1 MSNTCQIC
9 KKTFKYPSLLL
20 RHQRGKFKCK
30 IPDHIK
36 IDVEKRIDNL
46 AEQIEQ
52 QSEQIE
58 ELKENIQHKEHEKS
72 QDLNEDKYRC
82 RYCCKDFSEQRN
94 LTKHLQE
101 KRCRG
106 KNDNVEIYERELGIK
121 KPEEQQ
127 LTCRF
132 CNVKFSKQQSYSR
145 HMNSDMCRGKM
156 KYEHELEKR
165 VLANRKQVA
174 ASIAINGNNNNNT
187 TVNNNNIYL
196 PPMNAFG
203 SENLDYITTKMLIK
217 QIELCKD
224 FTDIT
229 ETVKTFTQLIHAHP
243 AHPENHNVLIKG
255 NNSAFAEIFNGT
267 QFEQSNAL
275 VMEDQ
280 ILQKVGKLLIDK
292 KNEFCEEQ
300 IKKDK
305 EIPDKIEKNLI
316 KMEEAVDDNINS
328 ELFRDTVTDASR
340 NLSTYRNTVKGALM
354 SKKEEIHQTQQLIKE
369 IETGEELK

>member
-1 MSNTCQIC
+1 MKRKCEAKQPQVFEDVKRRIDTLENKVEHLQGNIHNGHSNTIELEKYKCSHC
-9 KKTFKYPSLLL
+9 FETFSRSDSLA
-20 RHQRGKFKCK
+20 RHLSK
-30 IPDHIK
+30 
-36 IDVEKRIDNL
+36 
-46 AEQIEQ
+46 
-52 QSEQIE
+52 
-58 ELKENIQHKEHEKS
+58 
-72 QDLNEDKYRC
+72 
-82 RYCCKDFSEQRN
+82 
-94 LTKHLQE
+94 
-101 KRCRG
+101 KRCKSR
-106 KNDNVEIYERELGIK
+106 NDNVEIYERELGIK